1 MLAKFDETFDNSPI
15 LKKDSKALKINALQ
29 HLDDIEQKIL
39 RISTEKGWKLNT
51 SDEENQDQ

>member
-1 MLAKFDETFDNSPI
+1 MLAKFDDAFDNTHA
-15 LKKDSKALKINALQ
+15 LKKENKRLNVNALQ

-51 SDEENQDQ
+51 SD

>member
-1 MLAKFDETFDNSPI
+1 MLARFDETFDNSPV
-15 LKKDSKALKINALQ
+15 LKKESKALKINALQ

-51 SDEENQDQ
+51 SEKEN